1 MRNVVMVVVMA
12 LLVGCTDMPA
22 AMPDALTTPAESCPA
37 PPDGAV
43 DFLGEP
49 CTEAA
54 FPAVTSC
61 HAGAGWCVAGVCRP
75 QCNSTGCRKCDDGV
89 YTVTDRGACY
99 CAPD

>member
-1 MRNVVMVVVMA
+1 MRNVVLVVMVM
-12 LLVGCTDMPA
+12 LVGCNTPA
-22 AMPDALTTPAESCPA
+22 AMPDAFPPAESCPA
-37 PPDGAV
+37 PPDGSV

-54 FPAVTSC
+54 FPAVTAC
-61 HAGAGWCVAGVCRP
+61 HGNDGWCVAGVCRP